1 MKPGGWQGGTG
12 GGGRGVHG
20 HLYFKTKSDRS
31 VGGLGTPFASV
42 KGSKGSL
49 LGASAL

>member
-1 MKPGGWQGGTG
+1 MGTSIA
-12 GGGRGVHG
+12 
-20 HLYFKTKSDRS
+20 KSDRS

-42 KGSKGSL
+42 NRSKGSL